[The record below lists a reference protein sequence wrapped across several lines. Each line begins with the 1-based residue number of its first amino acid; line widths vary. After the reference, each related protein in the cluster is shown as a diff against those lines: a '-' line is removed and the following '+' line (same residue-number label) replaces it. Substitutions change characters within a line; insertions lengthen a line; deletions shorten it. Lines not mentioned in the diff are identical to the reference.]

1 MPRFLQKIIII
12 LILLSI
18 VLGAGIA
25 IGQKIRGT
33 SYIVPKIE
41 TEDESLKEFEKTMR
55 RHLDDVSRR
64 LDDLERSR

>member
-1 MPRFLQKIIII
+1 MSGYQKRTIIFLILISII
-12 LILLSI
+12 LG
-18 VLGAGIA
+18 VGIA
-25 IGQKIRGT
+25 IGQKISRI

-55 RHLDDVSRR
+55 RHFDDVAKR